1 MKHWSYKGFTI
12 IEVFLA
18 LSLTS
23 ILVVMS
29 ARGFLRAKAASRAD
43 IFVQEASLIRG
54 AILRYKEVYGSLPTL
69 DCKLLNKKSDEP
81 GSTFYAFLYPF
92 NPERSGIKGF
102 YWFIHLEADN
112 SKNYLELKT
121 DDATLQLSDLENS
134 IISNKFRNYNVF
146 DYDPEK
152 KNGTGRY
159 FFLKEVVE
167 DTTSA
172 TTIDISINLGEE
184 SASEE
189 GGS

>member
-1 MKHWSYKGFTI
+1 MDIKEVRCMKKNKKIFYDIFSEFNQINKYRELKSIIHHGTTRLDHITRVSKVSFFISKRLGLDYISCTRGAMMHDFFTEDDIKRSDDKYK
-12 IEVFLA
+12 VFLKTHPMVA
-18 LSLTS
+18 L
-23 ILVVMS
+23 
-29 ARGFLRAKAASRAD
+29 
-43 IFVQEASLIRG
+43 
-54 AILRYKEVYGSLPTL
+54 
-69 DCKLLNKKSDEP
+69 
-81 GSTFYAFLYPF
+81 
-92 NPERSGIKGF
+92 
-102 YWFIHLEADN
+102 DN

-121 DDATLQLSDLENS
+121 DDATLQLSDLEKS
-134 IISNKFRNYNVF
+134 IMSNKFRNYNVF

-172 TTIDISINLGEE
+172 TTIDISIKLGEE